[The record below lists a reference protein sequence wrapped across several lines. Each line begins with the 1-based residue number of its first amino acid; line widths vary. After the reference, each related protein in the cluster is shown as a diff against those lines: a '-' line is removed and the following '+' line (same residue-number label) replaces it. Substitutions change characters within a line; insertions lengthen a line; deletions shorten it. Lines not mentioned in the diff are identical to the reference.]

1 MDVRWQR
8 ANKRHHDQHGW
19 KDQDMSDT
27 IESLKLRNEEL
38 EQHNS
43 RLFEKERDP
52 KGAQN
57 QRRLAV
63 FSGLRCPAHS
73 VRNLVAAK

>member
-43 RLFEKERDP
+43 RLFEKERDTLRAL
-52 KGAQN
+52 KTKDGW
-57 QRRLAV
+57 LCFLV
-63 FSGLRCPAHS
+63 FVVLPIAF
-73 VRNLVAAK
+73 AI